1 MHGRCPAA
9 VPRCATTAVAL
20 APSWVAL
27 TSAAAAVAV
36 ERFVNTRMGQTL
48 EDLRVKYELYKEEN
62 FALRTKVRMKTAG
75 GAKTKP

>member
-1 MHGRCPAA
+1 
-9 VPRCATTAVAL
+9 
-20 APSWVAL
+20 
-27 TSAAAAVAV
+27 
-36 ERFVNTRMGQTL
+36 MGQTL